1 MYLDVDILLALIKE
15 KDFHREYAKKI
26 ISLKEDKYTS
36 VISLIELEIVIKREV
51 SDILSM
57 ELDKVLIKILP
68 ELRIVD
74 CDNEIFNKSLDLR
87 KKFNLGIFDSI
98 HAATSL
104 KFDKRIASTDHM
116 FEKVKGL
123 VVVKTIIN

>member
-87 KKFNLGIFDSI
+87 KKFNL
-98 HAATSL
+98 
-104 KFDKRIASTDHM
+104 
-116 FEKVKGL
+116 
-123 VVVKTIIN
+123 